1 MKRNRFFRYGY
12 SSILLGLGLVI
23 SFLVFSYY
31 TGVKYEENQE
41 IKDMAELKRE
51 NEVYA
56 VVYGDEFGLDTI
68 DCSLFE
74 DVDISFTEVEIYVNA
89 DGYCHTGDV
98 VLSQNELVYPI
109 VNGRYPTKE
118 ELLTGEKVVVLGQEL
133 RKLTERKNGNDYIV
147 LCGDEY
153 RVTGYL
159 GCKSSTVIDYSIF
172 TYASSLGDGLRK
184 DVKEY
189 GAVIGNNV
197 MFLILSIM
205 VYTCNEY

>member
-1 MKRNRFFRYGY
+1 M
-12 SSILLGLGLVI
+12 
-23 SFLVFSYY
+23 
-31 TGVKYEENQE
+31 
-41 IKDMAELKRE
+41 
-51 NEVYA
+51 
-56 VVYGDEFGLDTI
+56 
-68 DCSLFE
+68 
-74 DVDISFTEVEIYVNA
+74 
-89 DGYCHTGDV
+89 
-98 VLSQNELVYPI
+98 VYPI